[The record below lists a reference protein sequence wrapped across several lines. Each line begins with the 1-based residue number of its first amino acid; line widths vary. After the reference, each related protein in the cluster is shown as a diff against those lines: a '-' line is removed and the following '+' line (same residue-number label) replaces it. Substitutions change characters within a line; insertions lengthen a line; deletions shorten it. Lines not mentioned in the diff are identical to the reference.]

1 MAWTDWL
8 KGADPDVQAA
18 RREAEQRQADILDG
32 VHRNR
37 VPHCIEARLQDAR
50 AGKLPWV
57 ATLTPA
63 ELLIARTHGLTPVAA
78 VSATC
83 WMHYG
88 WSWTEGH
95 AQGWNAALHRLRME
109 ARAAGANA
117 VVDVKMRTLPL
128 QVDSSMDF
136 TLVGTAVRL
145 EGLPPSEHPV
155 VATVPALEFV
165 KLLEGDVVPVGIA
178 IGAHYHWMTDWRRS
192 TNQAWMGNVESTA
205 LSQLWRDVRKMAH
218 ADLKRTTVA
227 QGNGA
232 LAHVNF
238 SQMFEREGGENQPK
252 QFLARHIVVATVV
265 DAKRDGRKL
274 SAIPHD
280 IGMVVDMHAGRTPLT
295 GRAAHHQSYDTRDS
309 EGAI

>member
-8 KGADPDVQAA
+8 KGSDPDALAAQQAA
-18 RREAEQRQADILDG
+18 EHRQADILDG
-32 VHRNR
+32 VRHNI
-37 VPHCIEARLQDAR
+37 VPAGIAARLQDAR
-50 AGKLPWV
+50 TGRMPWV
-57 ATLTPA
+57 ATLSPA
-63 ELLIARTHGLTPVAA
+63 ELLIAQTHGLTPIAA

-83 WMHYG
+83 WMQYG

-128 QVDSSMDF
+128 DVEDSMDF

-178 IGAHYHWMTDWRRS
+178 IGAHFQWMTDWRRS
-192 TNQAWMGNVESTA
+192 TSQFWMGNVESTA
-205 LSQLWRDVRKMAH
+205 LSQLWHDVRKRAH
-218 ADLKRTTVA
+218 ADLKRSTAA

-265 DAKRDGRKL
+265 DVKREGRRL
-274 SAIPHD
+274 TAIPHEV
-280 IGMVVDMHAGRTPLT
+280 GMVVDMHAGRTPLT
-295 GRAAHHQSYDTRDS
+295 GRTQHHQSYDTRDS

>member
-8 KGADPDVQAA
+8 KGADPDAQAA
-18 RREAEQRQADILDG
+18 QKAAEQRQADILDG
-32 VHRNR
+32 VHRNT
-37 VPHCIEARLQDAR
+37 VPRSIEARLQGAR
-50 AGKLPWV
+50 SGKLPWV
-57 ATLTPA
+57 ATLSPA
-63 ELLIARTHGLTPVAA
+63 ELLIARTHGLTPIAA

-128 QVDSSMDF
+128 AVESSMDF

-165 KLLEGDVVPVGIA
+165 KLLEGDAVPVGIA

-192 TNQAWMGNVESTA
+192 TNLAWMGNVESTA

-238 SQMFEREGGENQPK
+238 SQMFEREGGENKPK
-252 QFLARHIVVATVV
+252 RFLARHIVVATVV
-265 DAKRDGRKL
+265 DVKREGRKL
-274 SAIPHD
+274 SPIPHD

-295 GRAAHHQSYDTRDS
+295 GRTTHHQSYDTSDT

>member
-1 MAWTDWL
+1 MAWRDWL
-8 KGADPDVQAA
+8 KAPDPAAQEAAQAA
-18 RREAEQRQADILDG
+18 AARQADILDG
-32 VHRNR
+32 VHHNR
-37 VPHCIEARLQDAR
+37 VPKCIDARLADAR
-50 AGKLPWV
+50 AGRMPWV

-63 ELLIARTHGLTPVAA
+63 ELLIARTHGLTPIAA

-83 WMHYG
+83 WMQYG

-117 VVDVKMRTLPL
+117 VVDVKMRTVALEIE
-128 QVDSSMDF
+128 DSMDF

-145 EGLPPSEHPV
+145 EGLAPSEHPV

-165 KLLEGDVVPVGIA
+165 RLLEADVVPVGIA

-192 TNQAWMGNVESTA
+192 TNQAWAGNTETTA
-205 LSQLWRDVRKMAH
+205 LSQLWKEVRKSAH
-218 ADLKRTTVA
+218 NDLKRTAMA

-238 SQMFEREGGENQPK
+238 SQMFEREGGEKQPK
-252 QFLARHIVVATVV
+252 QYLARHIVVATVV
-265 DAKRDGRKL
+265 DAKREGRKL
-274 SAIPHD
+274 TGIPHD
-280 IGMVVDMHAGRTPLT
+280 IGMVVDMHAGSTPLT
-295 GRAAHHQSYDTRDS
+295 GRTAHHQSYADQDS
-309 EGAI
+309 EGPI